1 MLSIDG
7 HKFLSLAAYERYIA
21 NRQGTKKASAAKKE
35 ADADR
40 TVKKQKELFDWLERK
55 AKKMRTSPTEAELR
69 LKQLL
74 DKENIMYHFQ
84 KPIAYRKKEN
94 NALVLK
100 GYIIDFYLV
109 KEQIIIEVDG
119 GYHTDLA
126 QQAYDKARY
135 KRLLNV
141 LPKHVV
147 RLKHEEI
154 MSDFFNIFDVLI
166 RCKSGLVTNLNEID
180 NNKTLNKK
188 PIDSKTLKRKK
199 KRKKD
204 KVITQVKQ
212 KSFTE
217 QILSSGPIVR
227 KRKY

>member
-21 NRQGTKKASAAKKE
+21 NRQGAKKASAAKRK

-40 TVKKQKELFDWLERK
+40 TIKKQKELFDWLEKK
-55 AKKMRTSPTEAELR
+55 AKRMRTSPTEAEGR

-94 NALVLK
+94 NALILK

-109 KEQIIIEVDG
+109 EEQIIIEVDG
-119 GYHTDLA
+119 AYHSDLA
-126 QQAYDKARY
+126 QQAYDKARD
-135 KRLLNV
+135 KRLLNI

-147 RLKHEEI
+147 RLKNEEI

-180 NNKTLNKK
+180 NNKNINRQF
-188 PIDSKTLKRKK
+188 IDSKTLKKK
-199 KRKKD
+199 KKIKED
-204 KVITQVKQ
+204 KVITKIKQ

-217 QILSSGPIVR
+217 QRLSSGPIVR
-227 KRKY
+227 KHKY